1 MRELPRRV
9 QNGCSAVSGPF
20 LIAPQPAGV
29 HPALVGISLR
39 LRMARVVAVETTKGR
54 RKSRRREWGN
64 WDGRMGVRRESQGE
78 VDE

>member
-29 HPALVGISLR
+29 HPALVCNS